1 MKALSWDKLKRLVSG
16 KKKSRDTESSRCQ
29 RSYSFKRG
37 SMRKSSRRANAGVG
51 KLGNVVVSGDEG
63 NDYRSHEEDQISEVG
78 HHHEELTG
86 NPRNNNCR
94 TSCCDHKIPEAHD
107 FKNNGFAKC
116 HPSPDVKKF
125 PAVIIPARTP
135 VKKDKMKGKSSDED
149 SSGETMNN
157 WILMRNQGMHLGRRE
172 RAEKIYRLM
181 SNGDSDSGDGDLDHE
196 QKNQEE
202 EGEEEEAD
210 DSEICED
217 DFYLSM
223 LRESPRPIRHTLDS
237 TSSRLTQESCNTSE
251 SHRRSLIESDFSEGI
266 STSRSRLIESAE
278 LDPCPPPLNIS
289 PVSSSRSTNL
299 GISREVICSAD
310 VHTQIL
316 HTKLEEPVILDDE
329 EYYIGKRDE
338 RTSSSTNNLHSDYT
352 SHVVNDYYEDSDHG
366 LSFTNKIMNDSCSYL
381 RVSGSREC
389 ISSSANSIFPID
401 DNPKSFWWSAR
412 PGSTLTTSSIGSKD
426 SGFSLGAGWAKGLA
440 AKVFGRSV
448 GKSGKKGIVLSVS
461 KEGYFQRTNFRRS
474 AGRKLSYQVRSSI
487 IRRSKFRRSSKN
499 AKKSD
504 SNNDVSPFIPVDV
517 DDSNYFN
524 DSASMYQVYAN
535 SGKLQSFLFSNS
547 DSLVFVP
554 PEKRKPRLTGN
565 DSSSDHKKTYCQ
577 SNSDQD
583 YIPNKNLSGHRFETI
598 EIRLPRL
605 KLCEKVGE
613 NNNVIIT
620 KVSCDDKL
628 QEPGV
633 SEFLNQRNYKSQ
645 VKSGCC
651 PTDTEK
657 LNSVVS
663 IDCDSRNSNDSHCGS
678 DQLQNRV
685 PSVRA
690 AVRRKQSCGKN
701 RVAKYVVKPLSR
713 RNSTLYRRGKLGPNF
728 ALPRP
733 TIKLGDITQ
742 KGYEKKRNRLLAPY
756 IPKQALGPKTSEGS
770 ASPSTRAK
778 RRAHRRL
785 TRNESRYHS
794 EVRQEAVQQALAAMQ
809 NRPKPS
815 LPMPSKRTSVMGRAP
830 DHPHHDSGDSS
841 TDDDSVGNEEADLDD
856 QDSGTPPDRER
867 DRNRVTNEP
876 TQQIVIHSDS
886 SSTGSAR
893 ETPPM
898 LRPPKLPERNRVSN
912 GTPSGPVLTY
922 SNLGNLPPVNLGW
935 DGSDKP
941 LVTEHRTSR
950 EDRKP
955 QTPSSELSQP
965 QSQHA
970 QHQPPHHVL
979 LQRNS
984 RPEITDLVEAM
995 HNLRTCTPQNTQ
1007 PPDVTSTAQSR
1018 RMAPA
1023 DRLNRLNQ
1031 KRSQS
1036 CADETSGTLTG
1047 TGRWKVSAK
1056 IQQLL
1061 NTLKRPKRRPLPEFY
1076 EDDDIELE
1084 MAAKHRDPNAPKPE
1098 GSVMSPA
1105 VGEQLVIPSGLPRN
1119 LEAAV
1124 QRYGSATFKAP
1135 VATVLDP
1142 NGKLTI
1148 TLSYGKLLSR
1158 SHKIAFALLNK
1169 TSHKGDSMVKT
1180 GDRVALVY
1188 PNNDPIN
1195 FICSFYG
1202 CLFAG
1207 VVPVPIEVPL
1217 TRRDA
1222 GSQQIG
1228 FLLGSCNVQV
1238 ALTSEACLKGLPK
1251 TATGEVVAFK
1261 GWPKLTWFI
1270 TEHLGKTPKDWAPS
1284 SRVTDDTAAYIEY
1297 TTDRDGSVMGVTV
1310 NRATM
1315 LAHCRSLTTACNYTE
1330 GEIMVCVLDFKREV
1344 GLWHS
1349 ILTAVFNGMHVI
1361 FIPYA
1366 LMKVNPASWMQ
1377 MITKYRA
1384 SIAIVKSRDLHW
1396 GLLATRDHRD
1406 ISLASLR
1413 LLFVSDG
1420 ANPWSLSSCDQFL
1433 SVFQNKGLRPDAIC
1447 PCASSSEVLTVSLRR
1462 PGRAGV
1468 NATGRGVLSMQGL
1481 SYGVVRVDQENSLT
1495 SLTLQDCGQVM
1506 PGAVIVVVRMD
1517 GQPYMCKTDEVG
1529 EICVHSSATGSH
1541 YWGLQGLTNQT
1552 FKVQPLQSDSAPIS
1566 DAEYVRS
1573 GLLGFLGPGGLVFVC
1588 GSRNGLMSVSGRKH
1602 NADDII
1608 ATVLAVEPMKFIYRG
1623 RIAVF
1628 SIRVL
1633 RDERICVIAEQRPD
1647 CSEEESFQWMSR
1659 VLQAVD
1665 SIHQVGIYCLVLVNP
1680 NCLPKTPLGGIH
1692 LSETKRRFLEGT
1704 LHPANVLMCPHTCVT
1719 NLPKPREV
1727 HQDIGP
1733 ASVMVGNIVQG
1744 NRLASAQGRDLGVVD
1759 EESDTAKKYQFISE
1773 ILKWRS
1779 TSTADHVIFTL
1790 LNSKGTATT
1799 TLTCSQLHKRA
1810 ERVANLLL
1818 ERAKINTGDHVA
1830 LVYPPGLDLVAAFYG
1845 CLYAGAVP
1853 VTVRP
1858 PHPQNLQT
1866 TLPTVRMIAEVS
1878 KSVLILSTQNVIKL
1892 LKSKEASNVVDIK
1905 SWPLT
1910 LDTDDLPK
1918 KKLPNLYR
1926 APTAEMIA
1934 YLDFS
1939 VSTTGMLAGIKMS
1952 HSAVT
1957 SLCRSMKLACELYP
1971 SRHVALCLDPYC
1983 GLGFALWCLSSV
1995 YSGHHSILI
2004 PPSEVEVNP
2013 ALWLSAV
2020 SQYKVRD
2027 TFCSYGVMELCTKGL
2042 GSSVNLLKQR
2052 NVNLAC
2058 VRTCVVVA
2066 EERPRINLT
2075 NSFSKLFSAV
2085 GLSPRAVSTSFGC
2098 RVNVA
2103 ICLQGASSPEPSTV
2117 YVDLRALRNDRVT
2130 LVERG
2135 APHSLCVMESGKL
2148 LPGTKVIIAN
2158 PETKGQCGD
2167 SHLGEIWVQSP
2178 HNASGYFTIFGDESS
2193 YADHFNSRLV
2203 TGSTGDVYAR
2213 TGYLGFL
2220 RRTEN
2225 VQADGELHDAVFV
2238 VGALDETIMLRGMRY
2253 HPIDIENSI
2262 LRCHKKIAECAVFTW
2277 TNLLVVV
2284 VELEGNESEALDV
2297 VPLVTNCV
2305 LEDHFLVVGVVVVVD
2320 PGVVPINSR
2329 GEKQRMHLRDGFLAD
2344 QLDPIF
2350 VAYNM

>member
-1 MKALSWDKLKRLVSG
+1 MATEITIDVTQLPQDIRDKL
-16 KKKSRDTESSRCQ
+16 
-29 RSYSFKRG
+29 
-37 SMRKSSRRANAGVG
+37 
-51 KLGNVVVSGDEG
+51 
-63 NDYRSHEEDQISEVG
+63 
-78 HHHEELTG
+78 
-86 NPRNNNCR
+86 
-94 TSCCDHKIPEAHD
+94 
-107 FKNNGFAKC
+107 
-116 HPSPDVKKF
+116 
-125 PAVIIPARTP
+125 
-135 VKKDKMKGKSSDED
+135 
-149 SSGETMNN
+149 
-157 WILMRNQGMHLGRRE
+157 
-172 RAEKIYRLM
+172 
-181 SNGDSDSGDGDLDHE
+181 
-196 QKNQEE
+196 
-202 EGEEEEAD
+202 
-210 DSEICED
+210 
-217 DFYLSM
+217 
-223 LRESPRPIRHTLDS
+223 
-237 TSSRLTQESCNTSE
+237 
-251 SHRRSLIESDFSEGI
+251 
-266 STSRSRLIESAE
+266 AE
-278 LDPCPPPLNIS
+278 L
-289 PVSSSRSTNL
+289 
-299 GISREVICSAD
+299 E
-310 VHTQIL
+310 
-316 HTKLEEPVILDDE
+316 LE
-329 EYYIGKRDE
+329 
-338 RTSSSTNNLHSDYT
+338 
-352 SHVVNDYYEDSDHG
+352 
-366 LSFTNKIMNDSCSYL
+366 LS
-381 RVSGSREC
+381 E
-389 ISSSANSIFPID
+389 
-401 DNPKSFWWSAR
+401 
-412 PGSTLTTSSIGSKD
+412 
-426 SGFSLGAGWAKGLA
+426 
-440 AKVFGRSV
+440 
-448 GKSGKKGIVLSVS
+448 
-461 KEGYFQRTNFRRS
+461 
-474 AGRKLSYQVRSSI
+474 
-487 IRRSKFRRSSKN
+487 
-499 AKKSD
+499 
-504 SNNDVSPFIPVDV
+504 
-517 DDSNYFN
+517 
-524 DSASMYQVYAN
+524 
-535 SGKLQSFLFSNS
+535 
-547 DSLVFVP
+547 
-554 PEKRKPRLTGN
+554 
-565 DSSSDHKKTYCQ
+565 
-577 SNSDQD
+577 
-583 YIPNKNLSGHRFETI
+583 
-598 EIRLPRL
+598 
-605 KLCEKVGE
+605 
-613 NNNVIIT
+613 
-620 KVSCDDKL
+620 
-628 QEPGV
+628 
-633 SEFLNQRNYKSQ
+633 
-645 VKSGCC
+645 
-651 PTDTEK
+651 
-657 LNSVVS
+657 
-663 IDCDSRNSNDSHCGS
+663 
-678 DQLQNRV
+678 
-685 PSVRA
+685 
-690 AVRRKQSCGKN
+690 
-701 RVAKYVVKPLSR
+701 
-713 RNSTLYRRGKLGPNF
+713 
-728 ALPRP
+728 
-733 TIKLGDITQ
+733 GDITQ
-742 KGYEKKRNRLLAPY
+742 KGYEKKRSRILAPY
-756 IPKQALGPKTSEGS
+756 IPKQALAPKSNEGS

-778 RRAHRRL
+778 RRQHRRL

-809 NRPKPS
+809 SRPKPS

-830 DHPHHDSGDSS
+830 DHTQHDSGDSS
-841 TDDDSVGNEEADLDD
+841 TDDDSVGNEEGDLDD
-856 QDSGTPPDRER
+856 QDSGTPPER
-867 DRNRVTNEP
+867 DRGDRNNRTANDTP
-876 TQQIVIHSDS
+876 TQQVLIHSDS

-898 LRPPKLPERNRVSN
+898 NRPPKLPERNRVSN
-912 GTPSGPVLTY
+912 GTPAVGLTY
-922 SNLGNLPPVNLGW
+922 ANLGNLPGGNLGW
-935 DGSDKP
+935 EERP
-941 LVTEHRTSR
+941 VHPIEHRSNR
-950 EDRKP
+950 EADRSSTGSNMKP
-955 QTPSSELSQP
+955 QTPSSDQ
-965 QSQHA
+965 QSYHHQHGSN
-970 QHQPPHHVL
+970 

-995 HNLRTCTPQNTQ
+995 HNLRTHGSQSSQ
-1007 PPDVTSTAQSR
+1007 PPDVTSTGQSR
-1018 RMAPA
+1018 RVAPA
-1023 DRLNRLNQ
+1023 DRVNRFNQ

-1036 CADETSGTLTG
+1036 SVDESSGTITG

-1084 MAAKHRDPNAPKPE
+1084 MAAKNKDPNAPKPE

-1105 VGEQLVIPSGLPRN
+1105 LGEQLVIPSGLPRN

-1169 TSHKGDSMVKT
+1169 TGHKGESVVKT

-1195 FICSFYG
+1195 FICAFYG

-1228 FLLGSCNVQV
+1228 FLLGSCSVQV

-1251 TATGEVVAFK
+1251 SAASGEVVAFK
-1261 GWPKLTWFI
+1261 GWPKLTWFV
-1270 TEHLGKTPKDWAPS
+1270 TEHLGKAPKDWSPS
-1284 SRVTDDTAAYIEY
+1284 PRVTDETPAYIEY
-1297 TTDRDGSVMGVTV
+1297 TTDRDGSVMGVTM
-1310 NRATM
+1310 NRAAM

-1330 GEIMVCVLDFKREV
+1330 GEVMVCVLDFKREV

-1349 ILTAVFNGMHVI
+1349 ILTSVFNGMHVI

-1413 LLFVSDG
+1413 LLLVSDG

-1447 PCASSSEVLTVSLRR
+1447 PCASSSEALTVSLRR

-1517 GQPYMCKTDEVG
+1517 GQPYLCKTDEVG
-1529 EICVHSSATGSH
+1529 EICVHSSATGAQ

-1552 FKVQPLQSDSAPIS
+1552 FKVQPQQADGTSVSDS
-1566 DAEYVRS
+1566 EYVRS

-1628 SIRVL
+1628 SIKVL

-1665 SIHQVGIYCLVLVNP
+1665 SIHQVGIFCLVLVNP

-1719 NLPKPREV
+1719 NLPKPREIHSDV
-1727 HQDIGP
+1727 GP

-1790 LNSKGTATT
+1790 LNSKGTVTMT
-1799 TLTCSQLHKRA
+1799 MTCSQLHKRA
-1810 ERVANLLL
+1810 ERVACLLL
-1818 ERAKINTGDHVA
+1818 ERAKINTGDNIA
-1830 LVYPPGLDLVAAFYG
+1830 LVFPPGLDLIAAFYG

-1866 TLPTVRMIAEVS
+1866 TLPTVRMITEVS

-1892 LKSKEASNVVDIK
+1892 LRSKEASNVVDVK

-1918 KKLPNLYR
+1918 RKLASIYR

-2013 ALWLSAV
+2013 SLWLSAV

-2042 GSSVNLLKQR
+2042 GSSVGLLKQR
-2052 NVNLAC
+2052 GVNLAC

-2075 NSFSKLFSAV
+2075 NSFSKLFSAL

-2117 YVDLRALRNDRVT
+2117 YVDLRSLRHDRVT

-2135 APHSLCVMESGKL
+2135 SPHSLCLMESGKL
-2148 LPGTKVIIAN
+2148 LPGSKVIIAN
-2158 PETKGQCGD
+2158 PDTKGQCGD

-2193 YADHFNSRLV
+2193 YADHFNARLV
-2203 TGSTGDVYAR
+2203 TGTTGEVYAR

-2238 VGALDETIMLRGMRY
+2238 VGALDETIMLRGLRY

-2262 LRCHKKIAECAVFTW
+2262 LRCHKKITECAVFTW
-2277 TNLLVVV
+2277 TNLLVIV
-2284 VELEGNESEALDV
+2284 VELEGNENEALDV

-2305 LEDHFLVVGVVVVVD
+2305 LEEHFLIVGVVVVVD